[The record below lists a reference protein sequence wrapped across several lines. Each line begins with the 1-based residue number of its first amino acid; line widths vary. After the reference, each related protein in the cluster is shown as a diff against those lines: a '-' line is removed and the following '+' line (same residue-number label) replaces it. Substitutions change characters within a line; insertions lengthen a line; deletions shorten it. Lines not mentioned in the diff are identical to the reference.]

1 MIWRIGGPQFY
12 ARLYYARLYKECV
25 AIGLQ
30 EAGCQDGAACIATPT
45 EALC

>member
-1 MIWRIGGPQFY
+1 MSWRIGGPQF
-12 ARLYYARLYKECV
+12 YARLYKECV